1 MSVVPA
7 VKVDA
12 TEKILP
18 SQWLLKGRFFWMLPE
33 VVNMDDMVFI
43 FYVKVIHNEA
53 EGYRAVK
60 VLE

>member
-1 MSVVPA
+1 MPVVP

-18 SQWLLKGRFFWMLPE
+18 SQWLKGRFFWMLPE
-33 VVNMDDMVFI
+33 VVNMDGMVFI